1 MGVKLM
7 SSFYKVLQATEVERD
22 VIKNNNR
29 NYEVC
34 L

>member
-7 SSFYKVLQATEVERD
+7 SSFYKVLRATEVEQD